1 MRYIEE
7 ESFFDIL
14 LWAHCAI
21 SGLIVAVCA
30 SENVFKFYESHT
42 PFVYYSSCSKTPII
56 WKPSWKLEMISWSYI
71 INIIVHLLICP
82 LAFYIQY
89 MLFKKHKQLEKQRAE
104 GIMVTIYN
112 QDNVIIQKRSP
123 DKETGRKLTNFFR
136 TVVTPT
142 ASFLS
147 SLILFLQYVLHGYIF
162 FSMGTSGPQVWGQFA
177 INLRLFV
184 HFFLHSLTETIFSP
198 TVQRTLIDVIPCR
211 RRDVYPVVTV

>member
-7 ESFFDIL
+7 ERFFDIL

-30 SENVFKFYESHT
+30 GENVFKLNESHT
-42 PFVYYSSCSKTPII
+42 PFVYYSSCSKTPIV

-71 INIIVHLLICP
+71 VNITVHLLICP

-104 GIMVTIYN
+104 GIMVTNYN

-123 DKETGRKLTNFFR
+123 DKETGRKLTNFYR

-147 SLILFLQYVLHGYIF
+147 FLILFLQYVLHGYIF
-162 FSMGTSGPQVWGQFA
+162 FSMGTSGPQVWEQFI
-177 INLRLFV
+177 INLTLFV
-184 HFFLHSLTETIFSP
+184 HFCLQSLTETIFSP
-198 TVQRTLIDVIPCR
+198 NVWRTLMNAIPWNR
-211 RRDVYPVVTV
+211 RRAYCVVTV

>member
-1 MRYIEE
+1 
-7 ESFFDIL
+7 
-14 LWAHCAI
+14 
-21 SGLIVAVCA
+21 
-30 SENVFKFYESHT
+30 
-42 PFVYYSSCSKTPII
+42 
-56 WKPSWKLEMISWSYI
+56 
-71 INIIVHLLICP
+71 
-82 LAFYIQY
+82 
-89 MLFKKHKQLEKQRAE
+89 
-104 GIMVTIYN
+104 MVTNYN

-123 DKETGRKLTNFFR
+123 DKETGRKLTNFYR

-147 SLILFLQYVLHGYIF
+147 FLILFLQYVLHGYIF

-198 TVQRTLIDVIPCR
+198 TVQRTLINVIPYH